1 MKLEGRYYSKNI
13 DVLGYHDLNDR
24 PGFQMAL
31 QEVNGKYY
39 LYCASFRHPGIT
51 ILDVTDPG
59 KMRFV
64 RYVEGPQLKGQ
75 LVNKIQVADGLSCAR
90 WGQGFLSAQY
100 CMG

>member
-51 ILDVTDPG
+51 ILDVTDRQVCGRSPAERTAG
-59 KMRFV
+59 K
-64 RYVEGPQLKGQ
+64 
-75 LVNKIQVADGLSCAR
+75 
-90 WGQGFLSAQY
+90 
-100 CMG
+100 